1 MVHRL
6 DMCDWML
13 AVVDGRTVKLYRDT
27 RGISSSHADIHQ
39 SVSPGWVSELCDD
52 DTVLGGWIATV

>member
-1 MVHRL
+1 
-6 DMCDWML
+6 ML